1 MSSSQDIIRLQAKKH
16 VLVPIED
23 FRTIEEYCLFLIHL
37 KAYEEAAKMA
47 KDKSVLDYGCNIG
60 YGTKV
65 IGTNCKEVIGVDV
78 SPKAIE
84 EARRRFGSNGIEFRL
99 SDGIRLPFKDNRFD
113 LVVSFQVIEH
123 IDDYDSYLT
132 EIKRVLADTGKV
144 LFTTPNARI
153 RLDPGMKPLYPFH
166 VREFSAGELQ
176 KLLQRYFPQVAIR
189 GLFGKEPLYSTE
201 LNRVKTALLKYR
213 RRPQWVNTLS
223 HKSRAVLPASVIGH
237 IKTMLSSLKGK
248 KKLDPAILQLYSTDD
263 LFYRDDNLDEALDLM
278 AICHQSNAL

>member
-47 KDKSVLDYGCNIG
+47 KDKTVLDCGCNIG

-65 IGTNCKEVIGVDV
+65 IGTHCKEVIGVDV

-84 EARRRFGSNGIEFRL
+84 EARRRYGSNGIEFRL
-99 SDGIRLPFKDNRFD
+99 VDGIRLPFKDNRFD

-176 KLLQRYFPQVAIR
+176 KLLQRYFPQVAIC
-189 GLFGKEPLYSTE
+189 GSFGKEPLYSTE

-213 RRPQWVNTLS
+213 RRPQWVNSLS
-223 HKSRAVLPASVIGH
+223 YKLRATLPASVTGH
-237 IKTMLSSLKGK
+237 IKTMLGSLKGK
-248 KKLDPAILQLYSTDD
+248 KKLDPAILQQYSTAD

-278 AICHQSNAL
+278 AICY

>member
-47 KDKSVLDYGCNIG
+47 KDKTVLDYGCNIG

-65 IGTNCKEVIGVDV
+65 IGTHCKEVIGVDV

-84 EARRRFGSNGIEFRL
+84 EARRRYGSNGIEFRL
-99 SDGIRLPFKDNRFD
+99 VDGIRLPFKDNRFD
-113 LVVSFQVIEH
+113 LIVSFQVIEH
-123 IDDYDSYLT
+123 IGDYDSYLT
-132 EIKRVLADTGKV
+132 EIKRVLAKGGKV
-144 LFTTPNARI
+144 MFTTPNARI
-153 RLDPGMKPLYPFH
+153 RLDPGVKPLYPFH

-213 RRPQWVNTLS
+213 RRPQWVNSLS
-223 HKSRAVLPASVIGH
+223 RKLRVVLPALVTGH
-237 IKTMLSSLKGK
+237 IESMLGSFKGK
-248 KKLDPAILQLYSTDD
+248 KKLDPAILQQYSTGD

-278 AICHQSNAL
+278 AICYQGNAV